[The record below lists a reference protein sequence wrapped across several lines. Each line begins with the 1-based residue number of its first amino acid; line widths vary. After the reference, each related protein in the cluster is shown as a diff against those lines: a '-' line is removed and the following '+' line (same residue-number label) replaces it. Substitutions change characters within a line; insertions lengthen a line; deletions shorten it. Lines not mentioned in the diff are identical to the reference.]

1 MRGQT
6 RARMKDEWEA
16 TPASPL
22 KEVLKAK
29 EAGKAI
35 TRMSLAPGM
44 TLALGLAVLAWW
56 VGTYFLPLVGGPV
69 IGILL
74 GVAVNNL
81 VSLPKSLRPG
91 IAFSSKK
98 ILQTS
103 IVFLGAGL
111 SLHQVWRTGLASLSV
126 MVLTISSAF
135 IVAFLFGRVLK
146 VSANLTSLVGVGTAI
161 CGASAIAALAPIVEA
176 DDHEVAY
183 SISTIFFFNLLAV
196 LIFPA
201 LGHLLRLSQAGFG
214 LWAGTAIND
223 TSSVVAAGYAFGQA
237 AGNYATIVKL
247 TRTTMIIPIALIF
260 SIAGSRRK
268 HGQPGN
274 GLSGRETAGFR
285 LSRLI
290 PWFVV
295 WFLVA
300 SLLNTVGLFTAPLSN
315 GLNVAGRFLIVVAL
329 VAVGLGADL
338 KKIMATGL
346 RPLGLGMVVWFV
358 VAAVSLVVQRWGGQF

>member
-6 RARMKDEWEA
+6 RAPMKDEWEA
-16 TPASPL
+16 TQASPL
-22 KEVLKAK
+22 KEVIKAK

-44 TLALGLAVLAWW
+44 TLTLGLAVLAWW

-126 MVLTISSAF
+126 MALTISSAF

-146 VSANLTSLVGVGTAI
+146 VSTNLTSLIGVGTAI
-161 CGASAIAALAPIVEA
+161 CGASAIAAVAPIVEA

-260 SIAGSRRK
+260 SIAGSRRRE
-268 HGQPGN
+268 
-274 GLSGRETAGFR
+274 GRLGTGTAGFK

-300 SLLNTVGLFTAPLSN
+300 SFLNTVGLFTAPLSN
-315 GLNVAGRFLIVVAL
+315 GLNVTGRFLIVVAL

-338 KKIMATGL
+338 KKIMATGF
-346 RPLGLGMVVWFV
+346 RPLGLGMIVWFI
-358 VAAVSLVVQRWGGQF
+358 VAAGSLLVQRWGGQF